1 MPLKKVSRSAPRN
14 KRRAVASENIARE
27 LRAGK
32 PRKQA
37 IAIGLKSA
45 GLARPKRKRSKK

>member
-1 MPLKKVSRSAPRN
+1 MVLKRVSRRASPK
-14 KRRAVASENIARE
+14 KRRAVASANIKTE

-45 GLARPKRKRSKK
+45 GLARAKRRKK